1 MNGCTRFCVGVSATV
16 PATQV
21 PAPPSLT
28 PRFTTLCLVTL
39 ESRYSR
45 YLLHSRGLGGGQS
58 RSGDDQKTSSCT
70 DQQKQMSMPNASS
83 CTDENLTAQA
93 SSRHPTL
100 HLILRPDDHVP
111 STSRTGPSQLGPAL
125 LWFAGPRPFKKGG
138 EYIFRPQSSRD
149 NKSIQ

>member
-1 MNGCTRFCVGVSATV
+1 MAVHVSVSACL
-16 PATQV
+16 QRCRRLKF
-21 PAPPSLT
+21 PPHLT
-28 PRFTTLCLVTL
+28 PRFYNSLPCDLRITV
-39 ESRYSR
+39 
-45 YLLHSRGLGGGQS
+45 QS
-58 RSGDDQKTSSCT
+58 LSFALPWAWWRAVALKTSSCT

-125 LWFAGPRPFKKGG
+125 LWFAGPRPFKKRG